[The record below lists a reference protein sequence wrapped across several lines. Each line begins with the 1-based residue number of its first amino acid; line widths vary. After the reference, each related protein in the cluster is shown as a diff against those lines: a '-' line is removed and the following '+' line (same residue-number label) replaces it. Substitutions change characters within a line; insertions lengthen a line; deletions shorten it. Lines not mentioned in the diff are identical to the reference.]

1 MKKKKDIS
9 TREAIGARIRELRKK
24 YNYSQAFVAN
34 DLSITQAAYSRIEN
48 SSNGIV
54 VDHIIRL
61 SGLYE
66 VTTDYILKGNYRLLE
81 MSTRNGFMPFISI
94 KAQAGFIEANDKVIN
109 YDDADWFRIPGFNPS
124 LDQKL
129 FEVEGDSMVPTILPR
144 DILVCQVQPNPKNL
158 LSGTLV
164 LIITNTEVLV
174 KRFEDLTGNT
184 LILSSDNPADK
195 NHSLEIPLKDIKQ
208 IHIVCGK
215 ITSAL
220 VPHHQIVSE
229 GKMKSLEE
237 SLDLLKKELFSI
249 NKKLQSLK
257 R

>member
-1 MKKKKDIS
+1 M
-9 TREAIGARIRELRKK
+9 
-24 YNYSQAFVAN
+24 AN

-66 VTTDYILKGNYRLLE
+66 VTTDYILKGNDRLLE
-81 MSTRNGFMPFISI
+81 MSTKNGFMPFMSI

-109 YDDADWFRIPGFNPS
+109 YDQADWFKIPGFNPA

-129 FEVEGDSMVPTILPR
+129 FEVEGNSMAPTILPR
-144 DILVCQVQPNPKNL
+144 DILICQEQPNAKNL
-158 LSGTLV
+158 LNGSLV
-164 LIITNTEVLV
+164 LLVTKKEVVV
-174 KRFEDLTGNT
+174 KRFEKFSGDSMK
-184 LILSSDNPADK
+184 LSSDNPSDAEPTVEV
-195 NHSLEIPLKDIKQ
+195 SLKDIR
-208 IHIVCGK
+208 HTMIVCGK

-229 GKMKSLEE
+229 GKMKNLEE
-237 SLDLLKKELFSI
+237 SVSLLKKELFSI
-249 NKKLQSLK
+249 NKKLQSLSK
-257 R
+257 